1 MVDLYNQVLEKEDR
15 EVVKLVST
23 AALIWEAIEITR
35 VFKINQD
42 WATTIQMIWKTAK
55 ENLVTK
61 ISSVK
66 SLQTWEFTQNSWK
79 TYQEFKLATP
89 WATELKLLEST

>member
-1 MVDLYNQVLEKEDR
+1 MLMVDLYNQVLEKEDR

-42 WATTIQMIWKTAK
+42 
-55 ENLVTK
+55 
-61 ISSVK
+61 
-66 SLQTWEFTQNSWK
+66 
-79 TYQEFKLATP
+79 
-89 WATELKLLEST
+89 